1 MSQNTNQMHDML
13 NAPLSAD
20 YSSFDILLRSRM
32 KSRRGRKV
40 RPKTKIVIAILE
52 ACRTPSVEHWIMIK
66 ARLGYETF
74 WSHMS
79 RLLSEGKMISTTET
93 DVSKGSRSRTY
104 YSVTGE
110 GLRYLEKL
118 KSTQSDLAELTV

>member
-1 MSQNTNQMHDML
+1 
-13 NAPLSAD
+13 
-20 YSSFDILLRSRM
+20 M

-40 RPKTKIVIAILE
+40 RPKSKIVIAILE
-52 ACRTPSVEHWIMIK
+52 ACRTPSVEHWIMIR

-79 RLLSEGKMISTTET
+79 RLLSEGKMVSITEKE
-93 DVSKGSRSRTY
+93 VSKGSRSRTY

-118 KSTQSDLAELTV
+118 KAIQSAISPELTI